1 MELLLL
7 RAGKGRGATVPMGVA
22 GTGASDWVGDGV
34 DDEDDSEEGE
44 DRDEGD
50 EGGDVG
56 SLNVNL
62 GGQRPVLLRLE
73 LVLLLLA
80 VLHPLSRLLLL
91 LFLLSSS
98 SSSSI
103 SSSCGLN
110 LLPLLIRK
118 NGG

>member
-1 MELLLL
+1 MQQ
-7 RAGKGRGATVPMGVA
+7 TGVA

-34 DDEDDSEEGE
+34 DEEDDSEDGE
-44 DRDEGD
+44 ERDEGD
-50 EGGDVG
+50 EGGEVG
-56 SLNVNL
+56 SLRVNL

-80 VLHPLSRLLLL
+80 VLQPLSRLL

-98 SSSSI
+98 SSI
-103 SSSCGLN
+103 SSSCWLN
-110 LLPLLIRK
+110 LLPLLMRK